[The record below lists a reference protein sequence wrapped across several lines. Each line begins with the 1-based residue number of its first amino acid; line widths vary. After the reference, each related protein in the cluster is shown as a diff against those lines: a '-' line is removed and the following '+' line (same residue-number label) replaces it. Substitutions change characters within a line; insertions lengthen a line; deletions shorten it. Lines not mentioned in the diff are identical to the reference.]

1 VEIFLDARPPFSL
14 TAVICSHGWVQLA
27 PFETDENH
35 STIET
40 VLELGSGRV
49 VELLIWE
56 RAEGVGIFSELPLTN
71 ADQAE
76 VEQKVTWML
85 DLEQDF
91 STFYA
96 LAANE
101 PKLAQA
107 ANHARGRIL
116 RCPTLFEDIL
126 KTITTTNTTW
136 GGTKRMVRALVET
149 YGAAL
154 PSDLSR
160 RAFPTPQRL
169 AAADAEALRRECK
182 LGYRAPYV
190 LELAQSVAAGDLDV
204 EALKSKDL
212 PTTELR
218 KRLLAIKG
226 VGDYAAANLLVILGR
241 YDYIPVDSW
250 ALKMVSN
257 EFYHG
262 EAIGRKEVEAIFQ
275 PWGVWQG
282 LAFWLWDWSD

>member
-1 VEIFLDARPPFSL
+1 MEIFLIAQPPFSL
-14 TAVICSHGWVQLA
+14 TAVIRSHGWVQLA
-27 PFETDENH
+27 PFETDQNY

-40 VLELGSGRV
+40 ILELGSGSV

-56 RAEGVGIFSELPLTN
+56 RPDGVGVFSDPPLTD
-71 ADQAE
+71 AEQAE
-76 VEQKVTWML
+76 VEQKVSWML
-85 DLEQDF
+85 DLEQDL

-96 LAANE
+96 WAAAE
-101 PKLAQA
+101 PKLAGA
-107 ANHARGRIL
+107 ASHARGRIL

-126 KTITTTNTTW
+126 KTIATTNTTW
-136 GGTKRMVRALVET
+136 GGTKRMVRALVKT

-154 PSDLSR
+154 SSDPSR

-169 AAADAEALRRECK
+169 AAADAEALRRESK
-182 LGYRAPYV
+182 LGYRAPYI
-190 LELAQSVAAGDLDV
+190 LELAQRVAAGELDV

-212 PTTELR
+212 PTPELR

-226 VGDYAAANLLVILGR
+226 VGDYAAANLLMILGR

-262 EAIGRKEVEAIFQ
+262 EAIGRKEVEATFQ
-275 PWGVWQG
+275 PWGEWQG